1 MGLRLFEQSRTKLAV
16 WAIPVAIVALA
27 ACLAATG
34 DAARGALAWDRS
46 AIAAGQVWRLA
57 SAHFVHLGWSHFLLD
72 STGLLLVWFLVGGC
86 LPPLRWLAVL
96 GIVVAGIDAGFW
108 FLEPQLVWYV
118 GLSGVVH
125 GLLVAGIVAG
135 LGRDRPELAILAV
148 LLLAKLGWEHLIG
161 PLPGS
166 EASTGGNVIT
176 AAHLYGAVAGLAAGA
191 ILRRRRQG
199 SD

>member
-1 MGLRLFEQSRTKLAV
+1 MGLRLVDRSRSGLAV
-16 WAIPVAIVALA
+16 WALPVAILGVSAGLAAAGDSTREALA
-27 ACLAATG
+27 F
-34 DAARGALAWDRS
+34 DRS
-46 AIAAGQVWRLA
+46 AIMAGEFWRLV

-86 LPPLRWLAVL
+86 LGPLRWLAVL
-96 GIVVAGIDAGFW
+96 GSVVVGIDAGFW

-125 GLLVAGIVAG
+125 GLLAAGIVAG
-135 LGRDRPELAILAV
+135 LGRDRPELAVLAV
-148 LLLAKLGWEHLIG
+148 LLLAKLGWEQLVG

-166 EASTGGNVIT
+166 EASTGGHVIT
-176 AAHLYGAVAGLAAGA
+176 AAHLYGAVAGVAAGA
-191 ILRRRRQG
+191 LLRLRRPV

>member
-1 MGLRLFEQSRTKLAV
+1 MGLRLVDRSRSKLAV
-16 WAIPVAIVALA
+16 WALPVAILVASAGLAAAGDSAREALA
-27 ACLAATG
+27 F
-34 DAARGALAWDRS
+34 DRS
-46 AIAAGQVWRLA
+46 AIAAGEAWRLV

-86 LPPLRWLAVL
+86 LGPLRWLAVL
-96 GIVVAGIDAGFW
+96 GSVVVGIDAGFW

-125 GLLVAGIVAG
+125 GLLAAGLVAG
-135 LGRDRPELAILAV
+135 LGRDRPELAVLAV
-148 LLLAKLGWEHLIG
+148 LLLAKLGWEQLVG

-176 AAHLYGAVAGLAAGA
+176 AAHLYGAVAGAAAGA
-191 ILRRRRQG
+191 LLGRHRPV

>member
-1 MGLRLFEQSRTKLAV
+1 MGLRLVDRSRSGLAV
-16 WAIPVAIVALA
+16 WALPVAILAVSAGLAAAGDSAREALA
-27 ACLAATG
+27 F
-34 DAARGALAWDRS
+34 DRS
-46 AIAAGQVWRLA
+46 AIAAGEAWRLV

-86 LPPLRWLAVL
+86 LGPLRWLAVL
-96 GIVVAGIDAGFW
+96 GSVVVGIDAGFW

-125 GLLVAGIVAG
+125 GLLAAGIVAG
-135 LGRDRPELAILAV
+135 LGRDRPELTVLAV
-148 LLLAKLGWEHLIG
+148 LLLAKLGWEQLVG

-166 EASTGGNVIT
+166 EASTGGHVIT
-176 AAHLYGAVAGLAAGA
+176 AAHLYGAVAGAAAGA
-191 ILRRRRQG
+191 LLRRRRPV